1 MKLTTSRLKR
11 VIRRVILES
20 NTGNFH
26 GEITNEIL
34 ALAQDQ
40 GGEIVVQDVID
51 YFSGYANPVDGNPK
65 AAYVGA
71 MGPKEARTILGD
83 MVASGILRDD
93 HEDFFTVRPEYM

>member
-1 MKLTTSRLKR
+1 MRIAKSSLKR

-20 NTGNFH
+20 NTDNFH
-26 GEITNEIL
+26 AEIINDIL

-51 YFSGYANPVDGNPK
+51 YFRGYANPADGNPK
-65 AAYVGA
+65 AAYVGS
-71 MGPKEARTILGD
+71 MGNKVARTILGD

-93 HEDFFTVRPEYM
+93 HEDFFSVHPEYM